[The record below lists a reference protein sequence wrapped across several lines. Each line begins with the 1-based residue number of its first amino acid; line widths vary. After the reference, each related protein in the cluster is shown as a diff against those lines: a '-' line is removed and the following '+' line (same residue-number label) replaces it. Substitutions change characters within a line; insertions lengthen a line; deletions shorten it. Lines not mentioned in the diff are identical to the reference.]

1 MINIITVLRSGGEFG
16 PAHVAAVRDQIARHS
31 APGACAFLCL
41 TDQPREVELLGVGAI
56 PLVHDWP
63 GWWSKMELFR
73 LFAPGSPAGC
83 WLFLDLDTIAV
94 RDLAPIVAVAQRGRF
109 TALSDFFR
117 PQDPAM
123 GLLAWRGHELQ
134 PLYNRMR
141 ADPAR
146 WIATFADG
154 DQGFIKDSIR
164 RGVVPPPDRW
174 QEEAPGAVVSYKAD
188 LGGDMDGTRPVAIPP
203 DARLVCFHG
212 RPRPWNSTLADI
224 YWRGGVAT
232 EAA

>member
-1 MINIITVLRSGGEFG
+1 MSVNIVTVLRSGGEFT
-16 PAHVAAVRDQIARHS
+16 PAHVAAVRDQIARHLP
-31 APGACAFLCL
+31 ADDYAFLCL
-41 TDQPREVELLGVGAI
+41 TDMTPEVEKLGVMAI
-56 PLVHDWP
+56 GIEHYWP

-73 LFAPGSPAGC
+73 LRHPRPF
-83 WLFLDLDTIAV
+83 WLFLDLDTIAL
-94 RDLAPIVAVAQRGRF
+94 RDLSPLLAVARRGRF

-117 PQDPAM
+117 REDPAM

-141 ADPAR
+141 ADPQR
-146 WIATFADG
+146 WIGEFADG

-164 RGVVPPPDRW
+164 RGFVPPPDRW
-174 QEEAPGAVVSYKAD
+174 QEELPGAVVSYKAD

-212 RPRPWNSTLADI
+212 RPRPWNSTLAAL
-224 YWRGGVAT
+224 YWNPDHPMTR
-232 EAA
+232 AA